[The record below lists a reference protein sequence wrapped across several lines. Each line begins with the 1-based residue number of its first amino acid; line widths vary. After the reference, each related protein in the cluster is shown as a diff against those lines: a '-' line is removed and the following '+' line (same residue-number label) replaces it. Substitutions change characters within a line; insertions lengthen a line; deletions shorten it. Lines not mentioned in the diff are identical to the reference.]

1 MARKEQPRAKLQSS
15 GAFAALQQSAV
26 EFDYNVSSAA
36 ARGILERDEMSAHYG
51 ILCNRARGAER
62 RRSALERREQTHN
75 LHR

>member
-1 MARKEQPRAKLQSS
+1 MARKEQLRAKLQSG

-26 EFDYNVSSAA
+26 KFDYNVSSA

-51 ILCNRARGAER
+51 IVCNRARGAER